1 MTRFEYQL
9 WGALAMASR
18 GNDLP
23 HARLDPSKVQEIR
36 ANVRG
41 MTARQLADLYGVHY
55 RTIEKIRARET
66 WAHVESRT

>member
-9 WGALAMASR
+9 WGARAMAKR

-23 HARLDPSKVQEIR
+23 HARLDPEKVRAIR

-41 MTARQLADLYGVHY
+41 LTAQQLADVYGVHI
-55 RTIEKIRARET
+55 RTIDKVRVRET
-66 WAHVESRT
+66 WAHVES